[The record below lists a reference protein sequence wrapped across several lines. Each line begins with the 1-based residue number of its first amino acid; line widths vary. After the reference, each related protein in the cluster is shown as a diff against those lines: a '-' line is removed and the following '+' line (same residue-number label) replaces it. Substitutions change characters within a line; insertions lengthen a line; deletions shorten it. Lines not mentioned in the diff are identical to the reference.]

1 MKVEMQL
8 GSEKLSIETGK
19 VAKQADG
26 AVWVQYGGTV
36 VLVTVV
42 ADDSE
47 HDLDFFPLTVDYRE
61 RAYAGGRIP
70 TVYGRREPRPGT
82 SEQLVARL
90 IDHCIRPLFP
100 KDFKAEVQV
109 LCNVFSSDGVHP
121 ANVPALIGTS
131 AALSISDIPFNGPVA
146 AVTVGKIED
155 ELIINPTYE
164 QLHTSDMELFVSGK
178 VDAVMSVEGSGH
190 EIPEDEVID
199 TIITAHTQI
208 KEVIKLQEGLAAGCS
223 NTKRDYRSKSVESNL
238 SDQVRNLATSRIR
251 ESIGMAD
258 KKAREDY
265 LEQVQ
270 VEVLAEIL
278 EGATEDVDPNAAK
291 DTISVL
297 SDIEKEEMRQAI
309 LTEGKRVDG
318 RGVTDI
324 RSISGEV
331 ALLPYTHGSALFTRG
346 QTQAL
351 CVTTLGTS
359 GDEDVQRGLDGE
371 VRRAFYLHYNFP
383 PFSTGEVKRMM
394 GPGRREIGHGA
405 LAEEALEPVIPDKEE
420 FHYTIRVVSE
430 ILESNASSSMAT
442 VCGATLALLDAG
454 VPLKRPVAGI
464 GVGLIKEGEQEVILT
479 DMLGT
484 EDFLGDMDFK
494 VAGTS
499 EGVTAVQMDIKID
512 GVTPELMR
520 RAIHQAKEARL
531 AVIEQM
537 NAVIAQ
543 PRAEL
548 SPYAPRIYSLQI
560 ATQKIKDLIGPRGK
574 TVQGIQEETST
585 TINIEDDG
593 TVEIAAT
600 SAEDVKRAEEKIR
613 AITAMPEIGKEYTGK
628 VVRTASF
635 GAFVEILPGKDG
647 LVHISQMGDGYVRR
661 AEDVMQVG
669 DEVTVRILTIDDQD
683 RVDLALVAAG
693 GVPVEELKIES
704 SEDRESS
711 SSDWNASRDSREGG
725 RSNYR
730 DNRDNRDNRDSRE
743 YRDRRGNDNRDR
755 RGGNRYDQ
763 RDNSRDFRGDRRS
776 PRIPKGRSR

>member
-42 ADDSE
+42 ADDSD

-61 RAYAGGRIP
+61 RAYATGRIP

-82 SEQLVARL
+82 SEQLIARL

-109 LCNVFSSDGVHP
+109 LCNVFSSDGIHP
-121 ANVPALIGTS
+121 ADVPALIGTS

-146 AVTVGKIED
+146 AVMVGKLEN

-164 QLHTSDMELFVSGK
+164 ELHASDMEMFVSGK
-178 VDAVMSVEGSGH
+178 ADAVMSVEGGGS

-199 TIITAHTQI
+199 TIVTAHAEI
-208 KEVIKLQEGLAAGCS
+208 KEIIKLQEGLAAVRS
-223 NTKRDYRSKSVESNL
+223 NAKRAYASKSIESDL
-238 SDQVRNLATSRIR
+238 SHRVRNLATSRIR

-258 KKAREDY
+258 KKLREDY

-270 VEVLAEIL
+270 EEVLSEIL
-278 EGATEDVDPNAAK
+278 EDTSDEVDPNAAK
-291 DTISVL
+291 DTISIL
-297 SDIEKEEMRQAI
+297 SEIEKEEMREAI
-309 LTEGKRVDG
+309 LTQGKRVDG

-331 ALLPYTHGSALFTRG
+331 ALLPHTHGSALFSRG

-371 VRRAFYLHYNFP
+371 ARHSFFLHYNFP

-405 LAEEALEPVIPDKEE
+405 LAQKALEPVIPEKEN

-464 GVGLIKEGEQEVILT
+464 GVGLIKEGEQEAILT

-499 EGVTAVQMDIKID
+499 EGVTAVQMDIKIE
-512 GVTPELMR
+512 GVSPELMR

-537 NAVIAQ
+537 NAVIAE

-548 SPYAPRIYSLQI
+548 SPYAPRIHSLQI
-560 ATQKIKDLIGPRGK
+560 AQQKIKDLIGPRGK
-574 TVQGIQEETST
+574 TVQGIQEETNT

-600 SAEDVKRAEEKIR
+600 SAEDVKAAEEKVL

-628 VVRTASF
+628 VVRTAPF

-669 DEVTVRILTIDDQD
+669 DEVTVRILTIDEQD
-683 RVDLALVAAG
+683 RVDLTLVAAG
-693 GVPVEELKIES
+693 GVPVEELNIES
-704 SEDRESS
+704 NSENDFPSDR
-711 SSDWNASRDSREGG
+711 NGPRDFRDTG
-725 RSNYR
+725 RSGY
-730 DNRDNRDNRDSRE
+730 RDNRDSRDNRE
-743 YRDRRGNDNRDR
+743 RRGNDSRER
-755 RGGNRYDQ
+755 RNNRYEQ
-763 RDNSRDFRGDRRS
+763 RDNSRDFRSRRS
-776 PRIPKGRSR
+776 PRIPKGRPR

>member
-61 RAYAGGRIP
+61 RAYAGGKIP
-70 TVYGRREPRPGT
+70 TVYGRREPRPGA
-82 SEQLVARL
+82 SEQLIARL

-121 ANVPALIGTS
+121 ADVPALIGTS
-131 AALSISDIPFNGPVA
+131 AALAISDIPFNGPVA
-146 AVTVGKIED
+146 AVTVGRVD
-155 ELIINPTYE
+155 EKLIINPTYE
-164 QLHTSDMELFVSGK
+164 ELHESDMELFVSGK
-178 VDAVMSVEGSGH
+178 TDAVMSVEGGGH
-190 EIPEDEVID
+190 EIPDDEVID
-199 TIITAHTQI
+199 TIIAAHEQI
-208 KEVIKLQEGLAAGCS
+208 REVIKLQEGLAAVVS
-223 NTKRDYRSKSVESNL
+223 KEKRDYKPKSVETALSNR
-238 SDQVRNLATSRIR
+238 VRHLATSRIR
-251 ESIGMAD
+251 ESIGIAD
-258 KKAREDY
+258 KKDREAY

-270 VEVLAEIL
+270 ADVLSEIL
-278 EGATEDVDPNAAK
+278 EEAPEEIDATATK
-291 DTISVL
+291 DAIAIL
-297 SDIEKEEMRQAI
+297 SDIEKEEMRSAI
-309 LTEGKRVDG
+309 LTKGTRVDG
-318 RGVTDI
+318 RGVTDV
-324 RSISGEV
+324 RAISGEV

-371 VRRAFYLHYNFP
+371 SRRSFFLHYNFP

-405 LAEEALEPVIPDKEE
+405 LAEKALEPVIPDKAD
-420 FHYTIRVVSE
+420 FSYTVRVVSE

-442 VCGATLALLDAG
+442 VCGATLALMDAG
-454 VPLKRPVAGI
+454 VPITRPVAGI
-464 GVGLIKEGEQEVILT
+464 GVGLIKEEDQEVILT

-499 EGVTAVQMDIKID
+499 AGVTAIQMDIKIA
-512 GVTPELMR
+512 GVPPELMR
-520 RAIHQAKEARL
+520 RAIHQARDARL

-537 NAVIAQ
+537 NAIIAE
-543 PRAEL
+543 PREEL
-548 SPYAPRIYSLQI
+548 SPYAPRIYTLQI
-560 ATQKIKDLIGPRGK
+560 AQQKIKDLIGPRGK
-574 TVQGIQEETST
+574 TVQGLQEETNT

-593 TVEIAAT
+593 SVEIAAM

-628 VVRTASF
+628 VVRTAPF

-661 AEDVMQVG
+661 AEDVMEVG
-669 DEVTVRILTIDDQD
+669 DEVTVRILTIDEQD
-683 RVDLALVAAG
+683 RVDLTLVAARG
-693 GVPVEELKIES
+693 IPVEELSIES
-704 SEDRESS
+704 SSEREGESS
-711 SSDWNASRDSREGG
+711 GPRENRPSYRDNRRNDRRGGGRYGQRGNGRDSRE
-725 RSNYR
+725 RRNAPR
-730 DNRDNRDNRDSRE
+730 LP
-743 YRDRRGNDNRDR
+743 RDRIR
-755 RGGNRYDQ
+755 
-763 RDNSRDFRGDRRS
+763 
-776 PRIPKGRSR
+776 

>member
-26 AVWVQYGGTV
+26 SVWVQYGGTV

-42 ADDSE
+42 ADDRD

-61 RAYAGGRIP
+61 RAYATGRIP

-82 SEQLVARL
+82 SEQLIARL

-100 KDFKAEVQV
+100 KDFNAEVQI
-109 LCNVFSSDGVHP
+109 LCNVFSSDGIHP
-121 ANVPALIGTS
+121 ADVPALIGTS

-146 AVTVGKIED
+146 AVTVGKVEN
-155 ELIINPTYE
+155 ELIINPSYE
-164 QLHTSDMELFVSGK
+164 ELHASEMELFVSGK
-178 VDAVMSVEGSGH
+178 ADAVMSVEGGGH

-199 TIITAHTQI
+199 TIVAAHAQI
-208 KEVIKLQEGLAAGCS
+208 KEIIKLQEGLAAVCS
-223 NTKRDYRSKSVESNL
+223 NTKRDYAAKSIESNL
-238 SDQVRNLATSRIR
+238 SHRVRDLATSRIR

-258 KKAREDY
+258 KKLREDY

-270 VEVLAEIL
+270 EEVLSEIL
-278 EGATEDVDPNAAK
+278 EVAPEEADPNAAK
-291 DTISVL
+291 DTISIL
-297 SDIEKEEMRQAI
+297 SEIEKEEMRDAI
-309 LTEGKRVDG
+309 LTQGKRVDG

-324 RSISGEV
+324 RTIAGEV
-331 ALLPYTHGSALFTRG
+331 ALLPHTHGSALFSRG

-371 VRRAFYLHYNFP
+371 ARRSFYLHYNFP

-405 LAEEALEPVIPDKEE
+405 LAQKALEPVIPDKEN
-420 FHYTIRVVSE
+420 FHYTIRIVSE

-464 GVGLIKEGEQEVILT
+464 GVGLIKEGEQEAILT

-499 EGVTAVQMDIKID
+499 AGVTAVQMDIKIE
-512 GVTPELMR
+512 GVSPELMR

-537 NAVIAQ
+537 NAVIGA

-548 SPYAPRIYSLQI
+548 SPYAPRIHSLQI

-574 TVQGIQEETST
+574 TVQGIQEETNT

-600 SAEDVKRAEEKIR
+600 SAEDVKRAEEKVL

-628 VVRTASF
+628 VVRTAPF

-661 AEDVMQVG
+661 AEDVMQVS
-669 DEVTVRILTIDDQD
+669 DEVTVRILTIDEQD
-683 RVDLALVAAG
+683 RVDLTLVAVG
-693 GVPVEELKIES
+693 GVPVEELNIES
-704 SEDRESS
+704 NDEKDFSTDRNEPR
-711 SSDWNASRDSREGG
+711 DSRDSG

-730 DNRDNRDNRDSRE
+730 DNRDGRDS
-743 YRDRRGNDNRDR
+743 RDRRGNDTRER
-755 RGGNRYDQ
+755 RNNRYEQ
-763 RDNSRDFRGDRRS
+763 RDNSRDFRSRRS
-776 PRIPKGRSR
+776 PRIPKGRPR

>member
-42 ADDSE
+42 ADSGE
-47 HDLDFFPLTVDYRE
+47 NDLDFFPLTVDYRE
-61 RAYAGGRIP
+61 RAYATGKIP
-70 TVYGRREPRPGT
+70 TVYGRREPRPGPP
-82 SEQLVARL
+82 EQLVARL

-100 KDFKAEVQV
+100 KDFQAEVQV
-109 LCNVFSSDGVHP
+109 LCNVYSSDGVHP
-121 ANVPALIGTS
+121 ADVPALIGTS
-131 AALSISDIPFNGPVA
+131 AALAISDIPFNGPVA
-146 AVTVGKIED
+146 AVTVGRVDGK
-155 ELIINPTYE
+155 LVINPTYE
-164 QLHTSDMELFVSGK
+164 ELHESDVELFVSGK
-178 VDAVMSVEGSGH
+178 ADAVMSVEGGGH
-190 EIPEDEVID
+190 ELPEDEVID
-199 TIITAHTQI
+199 TIIAAHEQI
-208 KEVIKLQEGLAAGCS
+208 KEVIKLQEGLAAVVS
-223 NTKRDYRSKSVESNL
+223 SEKRDYQTKQVEEAL
-238 SDQVRNLATSRIR
+238 SSRVRHLATSRIR

-258 KKAREDY
+258 KKEREAY

-270 VEVLAEIL
+270 EDVLSEILAEASEEINDT
-278 EGATEDVDPNAAK
+278 ATK
-291 DTISVL
+291 DAIAIL
-297 SDIEKEEMRQAI
+297 SDIEKEEMRSAI
-309 LTEGKRVDG
+309 LSEGTRVDG

-324 RSISGEV
+324 RAISGEV

-371 VRRAFYLHYNFP
+371 SRRSFFLHYNFP

-405 LAEEALEPVIPDKEE
+405 LAEKALEPVIPDKDE
-420 FHYTIRVVSE
+420 FSYTIRVVSE

-442 VCGATLALLDAG
+442 VCGATLALMDAG
-454 VPLKRPVAGI
+454 VPIKRPVAGI
-464 GVGLIKEGEQEVILT
+464 GVGLIKEGEQEAILT

-494 VAGTS
+494 IAGTS
-499 EGVTAVQMDIKID
+499 EGVTAIQMDIKIE

-520 RAIHQAKEARL
+520 RAIHQARDARL

-537 NAVIAQ
+537 RAIIAE
-543 PRAEL
+543 PREEL
-548 SPYAPRIYSLQI
+548 SPYAPRIFTLQI
-560 ATQKIKDLIGPRGK
+560 AQQKIKDLIGPRGK
-574 TVQGIQEETST
+574 TVQGIQEETNT

-593 TVEIAAT
+593 SVEIAAM
-600 SAEDVKRAEEKIR
+600 SAEDVKLAEEKIR
-613 AITAMPEIGKEYTGK
+613 AVTAMPEIGKEYTGK
-628 VVRTASF
+628 VVRTAPF

-661 AEDVMQVG
+661 AEDVMEVG
-669 DEVTVRILTIDDQD
+669 DEVTVRILTIDEQD
-683 RVDLALVAAG
+683 RIDLTLIAARG
-693 GVPVEELKIES
+693 IPVEELSVASS
-704 SEDRESS
+704 SERDGDWDGQREQ
-711 SSDWNASRDSREGG
+711 RDGN

-730 DNRDNRDNRDSRE
+730 DNRGG
-743 YRDRRGNDNRDR
+743 DRRSNVR
-755 RGGNRYDQ
+755 RGGNRYEQ
-763 RDNSRDFRGDRRS
+763 RDNGRDNRNRRV
-776 PRIPKGRSR
+776 PRIPRGRTR

>member
-26 AVWVQYGGTV
+26 SVWVQYGGTV

-42 ADDSE
+42 ADDRD

-61 RAYAGGRIP
+61 RAYATGRIP

-82 SEQLVARL
+82 SEQLIARL

-100 KDFKAEVQV
+100 KDFNAEVQI
-109 LCNVFSSDGVHP
+109 LCNVFSSDGIHP
-121 ANVPALIGTS
+121 ADVPALIGTS

-146 AVTVGKIED
+146 AVTVGKVEN
-155 ELIINPTYE
+155 ELIINPSYE
-164 QLHTSDMELFVSGK
+164 ELHASEMELFVSGK
-178 VDAVMSVEGSGH
+178 ADAVMSVEGGGH

-199 TIITAHTQI
+199 TIVAAHAQI
-208 KEVIKLQEGLAAGCS
+208 KEIIKLQEGLAAVCS
-223 NTKRDYRSKSVESNL
+223 NTKRDYAAKSIESNL
-238 SDQVRNLATSRIR
+238 SHRVRDLATSRIR

-258 KKAREDY
+258 KKLREDY
-265 LEQVQ
+265 LDQVQ
-270 VEVLAEIL
+270 EEVLSEIL
-278 EGATEDVDPNAAK
+278 EVAPEEADPNAAK
-291 DTISVL
+291 DTISIL
-297 SDIEKEEMRQAI
+297 SEIEKEEMRDAI
-309 LTEGKRVDG
+309 LTQGKRVDG

-324 RSISGEV
+324 RTIAGEV
-331 ALLPYTHGSALFTRG
+331 ALLPHTHGSALFSRG

-371 VRRAFYLHYNFP
+371 ARRSFYLHYNFP

-405 LAEEALEPVIPDKEE
+405 LAQKALEPVIPDKEN
-420 FHYTIRVVSE
+420 FHYTIRIVSE

-464 GVGLIKEGEQEVILT
+464 GVGLIKEGEQEAILT

-499 EGVTAVQMDIKID
+499 AGVTAVQMDIKIE
-512 GVTPELMR
+512 GVSPELMR

-537 NAVIAQ
+537 NAVIGA

-548 SPYAPRIYSLQI
+548 SPYAPRIHSLQI

-574 TVQGIQEETST
+574 TVQGIQEETNT

-600 SAEDVKRAEEKIR
+600 SAEDVKRAEEKVL

-628 VVRTASF
+628 VVRTAPF

-661 AEDVMQVG
+661 AEDVMQVS
-669 DEVTVRILTIDDQD
+669 DEVTVRILTIDEQD
-683 RVDLALVAAG
+683 RVDLTLVAVG
-693 GVPVEELKIES
+693 GVPVEELNIES
-704 SEDRESS
+704 NDEKDFSTDRNEPR
-711 SSDWNASRDSREGG
+711 DSRDSG

-730 DNRDNRDNRDSRE
+730 DNRDGRDS
-743 YRDRRGNDNRDR
+743 RDRRGNDTRER
-755 RGGNRYDQ
+755 RNNRYEQ
-763 RDNSRDFRGDRRS
+763 RDNSRDFRSRRS
-776 PRIPKGRSR
+776 PRIPKGRPR

>member
-42 ADDSE
+42 ADDAE

-61 RAYAGGRIP
+61 RAYATGRIP

-100 KDFKAEVQV
+100 KDFKAEVQI
-109 LCNVFSSDGVHP
+109 LCNVFSSDGIHP
-121 ANVPALIGTS
+121 ADVPALIGTS

-155 ELIINPTYE
+155 RLIINPTYE
-164 QLHTSDMELFVSGK
+164 ELHASSMELFVSGK
-178 VDAVMSVEGSGH
+178 SDAVMSVEGGGH

-199 TIITAHTQI
+199 TISTAHTQI
-208 KEVIKLQEGLAAGCS
+208 QEIIKLQEGLAAGCS
-223 NTKRDYRSKSVESNL
+223 TAKRDYAAKSVESDL
-238 SDQVRNLATSRIR
+238 SSRVRDLATSRIR

-258 KKAREDY
+258 KKLREDY

-270 VEVLAEIL
+270 AEVLSEIL
-278 EGATEDVDPNAAK
+278 EDTPEEADSNATK
-291 DTISVL
+291 DTISIL
-297 SDIEKEEMRQAI
+297 SDIEKEEMREAI
-309 LTEGKRVDG
+309 LTQGKRVDG

-324 RSISGEV
+324 RPISGEV
-331 ALLPYTHGSALFTRG
+331 ALLPHTHGSSLFSRG

-371 VRRAFYLHYNFP
+371 ARRSFFLHYNFP

-405 LAEEALEPVIPDKEE
+405 LAQKALEPVIPNKED

-454 VPLKRPVAGI
+454 VPLKRAVAGI
-464 GVGLIKEGEQEVILT
+464 GVGLIKEGEQEAILT

-499 EGVTAVQMDIKID
+499 EGVTAIQMDIKIE

-520 RAIHQAKEARL
+520 RAIHQAREARL

-537 NAVIAQ
+537 NAVIAE

-560 ATQKIKDLIGPRGK
+560 AQQKIKDLIGPRGK

-600 SAEDVKRAEEKIR
+600 SAEDVRRAEEKIR

-628 VVRTASF
+628 VVRTAPF

-669 DEVTVRILTIDDQD
+669 DEVTVRILTIDEQD
-683 RVDLALVAAG
+683 RVDLTLVAAG
-693 GVPVEELKIES
+693 GVPVEELNIGS
-704 SEDRESS
+704 DDNREFG
-711 SSDWNASRDSREGG
+711 SDWNAPRDSRDRDSG

-730 DNRDNRDNRDSRE
+730 DNRDSRD
-743 YRDRRGNDNRDR
+743 YRDRRSNDNRER
-755 RGGNRYDQ
+755 RGNRYDQ
-763 RDNSRDFRGDRRS
+763 RDNSRDFRNQRS

>member
-42 ADDSE
+42 ADSGE
-47 HDLDFFPLTVDYRE
+47 NDLDFFPLTVDYRE
-61 RAYAGGRIP
+61 RAYATGKIP
-70 TVYGRREPRPGT
+70 TVYGRREPRP
-82 SEQLVARL
+82 SPPEQLVARL

-100 KDFKAEVQV
+100 KDFQAEVQV
-109 LCNVFSSDGVHP
+109 LCNVYSSDGVHP
-121 ANVPALIGTS
+121 ADVPALIGTS
-131 AALSISDIPFNGPVA
+131 AALAISDIPFNGPVA
-146 AVTVGKIED
+146 AVTVGRVDGK
-155 ELIINPTYE
+155 LVINPTYE
-164 QLHTSDMELFVSGK
+164 ELHESDVELFVSGK
-178 VDAVMSVEGSGH
+178 ADAVMSVEGGGH
-190 EIPEDEVID
+190 ELPEDEVID
-199 TIITAHTQI
+199 TIIAAHAQI
-208 KEVIKLQEGLAAGCS
+208 KEVIKLQEGLAAVVS
-223 NTKRDYRSKSVESNL
+223 SEKRDYQTKQVEEAL
-238 SDQVRNLATSRIR
+238 SRRVRHLATSRIR

-258 KKAREDY
+258 KKEREAY

-270 VEVLAEIL
+270 EDVLSEILAEASEEIND
-278 EGATEDVDPNAAK
+278 TAAK
-291 DTISVL
+291 DAIAIL
-297 SDIEKEEMRQAI
+297 SDIEKEEMRSAI
-309 LTEGKRVDG
+309 LTQGTRVDG

-324 RSISGEV
+324 RAIAGEV

-371 VRRAFYLHYNFP
+371 SRRSFFLHYNFP

-405 LAEEALEPVIPDKEE
+405 LAEKALEPVIPDKEE
-420 FHYTIRVVSE
+420 FSYTIRIVSE

-442 VCGATLALLDAG
+442 VCGATLALMDAG
-454 VPLKRPVAGI
+454 VPIKRPVAGI
-464 GVGLIKEGEQEVILT
+464 GVGLIKEGEQEAILT

-494 VAGTS
+494 IAGTS
-499 EGVTAVQMDIKID
+499 EGVTAIQMDIKIE

-520 RAIHQAKEARL
+520 RAIHQARDARL

-537 NAVIAQ
+537 SSIIAE
-543 PRAEL
+543 PREEL
-548 SPYAPRIYSLQI
+548 SPYAPRIFTLQI
-560 ATQKIKDLIGPRGK
+560 AQQKIKDLIGPRGK
-574 TVQGIQEETST
+574 TVQGIQEETNT

-593 TVEIAAT
+593 SVEIAAM
-600 SAEDVKRAEEKIR
+600 SAEDVKLAEEKIR
-613 AITAMPEIGKEYTGK
+613 AVTAMPEIGKEYTGK
-628 VVRTASF
+628 VVRTAPF

-661 AEDVMQVG
+661 AEDVMEVG
-669 DEVTVRILTIDDQD
+669 DEVTVRILTIDEQD
-683 RVDLALVAAG
+683 RIDLTLIAARG
-693 GVPVEELKIES
+693 IPVEELSVASS
-704 SEDRESS
+704 SERDGDWDGPREQ
-711 SSDWNASRDSREGG
+711 RDAN

-730 DNRDNRDNRDSRE
+730 DNRGG
-743 YRDRRGNDNRDR
+743 DRRSNVR
-755 RGGNRYDQ
+755 RGGNRYEQ
-763 RDNSRDFRGDRRS
+763 RDNGRDNRNRRV
-776 PRIPKGRSR
+776 PRIPRGRTR

>member
-42 ADDSE
+42 ADDAE

-61 RAYAGGRIP
+61 RAYATGRIP

-100 KDFKAEVQV
+100 KDFKAEVQI
-109 LCNVFSSDGVHP
+109 LCNVFSSDGIHP
-121 ANVPALIGTS
+121 ADVPALIGTS

-155 ELIINPTYE
+155 RLIINPTYE
-164 QLHTSDMELFVSGK
+164 ELHASSMELFVSGK
-178 VDAVMSVEGSGH
+178 SDAVMSVEGGGH

-199 TIITAHTQI
+199 TISTAHTQI
-208 KEVIKLQEGLAAGCS
+208 QEIIKLQEGLAAGCS
-223 NTKRDYRSKSVESNL
+223 TEKRDYTAKSVESDL
-238 SDQVRNLATSRIR
+238 SSRVRNLATSRIR

-258 KKAREDY
+258 KKLREDY

-270 VEVLAEIL
+270 AEVLSEIL
-278 EGATEDVDPNAAK
+278 EDTPEEADSNATK
-291 DTISVL
+291 DTISIL
-297 SDIEKEEMRQAI
+297 SDIEKEEMREAI
-309 LTEGKRVDG
+309 LTQGKRVDG
-318 RGVTDI
+318 RGITDI
-324 RSISGEV
+324 RPISGEV
-331 ALLPYTHGSALFTRG
+331 ALLPHTHGSSLFSRG

-371 VRRAFYLHYNFP
+371 ARRSFFLHYNFP

-405 LAEEALEPVIPDKEE
+405 LAQKALEPVIPNKED

-454 VPLKRPVAGI
+454 VPLKRAVAGI
-464 GVGLIKEGEQEVILT
+464 GVGLIKEGEQEAILT

-499 EGVTAVQMDIKID
+499 EGVTAIQMDIKIE

-520 RAIHQAKEARL
+520 RAIHQAREARL

-537 NAVIAQ
+537 NAVIAE

-560 ATQKIKDLIGPRGK
+560 AQQKIKDLIGPRGK

-600 SAEDVKRAEEKIR
+600 SAEDVRRAEEKIR

-628 VVRTASF
+628 VVRTAPF

-669 DEVTVRILTIDDQD
+669 DEVTVRILTIDEQD
-683 RVDLALVAAG
+683 RVDLTLVAAG
-693 GVPVEELKIES
+693 GVPVEELNIGS
-704 SEDRESS
+704 DDNREFG
-711 SSDWNASRDSREGG
+711 SDWNAPRDSRDRDSG

-730 DNRDNRDNRDSRE
+730 DNRDSRD
-743 YRDRRGNDNRDR
+743 YRDRRSNDRER
-755 RGGNRYDQ
+755 RGNRYDQ
-763 RDNSRDFRGDRRS
+763 RDNSRDFRNQRS

>member
-42 ADDSE
+42 ADDSD

-61 RAYAGGRIP
+61 RAYATGRIP

-82 SEQLVARL
+82 SEQLIARL

-100 KDFKAEVQV
+100 KEFKAEVQI
-109 LCNVFSSDGVHP
+109 LCNVFSSDGIHP
-121 ANVPALIGTS
+121 ADVPALIGTS

-146 AVTVGKIED
+146 AVTVGKIEN
-155 ELIINPTYE
+155 ELIINPSYE
-164 QLHTSDMELFVSGK
+164 ELHTSEMELFVSGK
-178 VDAVMSVEGSGH
+178 ADAVMSVEGSGH

-199 TIITAHTQI
+199 TIATAHAQI
-208 KEVIKLQEGLAAGCS
+208 KEIIKLQEGLAAVCS
-223 NTKRDYRSKSVESNL
+223 NAKRDYAAKSIESNL
-238 SDQVRNLATSRIR
+238 SDRVRNLATSRIR

-258 KKAREDY
+258 KKLREDY

-270 VEVLAEIL
+270 EEVLSEIL
-278 EGATEDVDPNAAK
+278 EDAPEEVDPNAAK
-291 DTISVL
+291 DTISIL
-297 SDIEKEEMRQAI
+297 SEIEKEEMREAI
-309 LTEGKRVDG
+309 LTQGKRVDG

-324 RSISGEV
+324 RPISGEV
-331 ALLPYTHGSALFTRG
+331 SLLPHTHGSALFSRG

-371 VRRAFYLHYNFP
+371 ARHSFFLHYNFP

-405 LAEEALEPVIPDKEE
+405 LAQKALEPVIPDKDA
-420 FHYTIRVVSE
+420 FHYTIRIVSE

-464 GVGLIKEGEQEVILT
+464 GVGLIKEGEQEAILT

-499 EGVTAVQMDIKID
+499 EGVTAIQMDIKIA
-512 GVTPELMR
+512 GVSPELMR

-537 NAVIAQ
+537 NAVIGE

-548 SPYAPRIYSLQI
+548 SPYAPRIHSLQI
-560 ATQKIKDLIGPRGK
+560 AQQKIKDLIGPRGK
-574 TVQGIQEETST
+574 TVQGIQEETNT
-585 TINIEDDG
+585 TINIDDDG

-600 SAEDVKRAEEKIR
+600 SAEDVKRAEEKVL

-628 VVRTASF
+628 VVRTAPF

-669 DEVTVRILTIDDQD
+669 DEVTVRILTIDEQD
-683 RVDLALVAAG
+683 RVDLTLVAAG
-693 GVPVEELKIES
+693 GVPVEELNINSS
-704 SEDRESS
+704 SEDDF
-711 SSDWNASRDSREGG
+711 SSDRNAPRDLRDTG
-725 RSNYR
+725 RSGY
-730 DNRDNRDNRDSRE
+730 RDNRDSR
-743 YRDRRGNDNRDR
+743 DNRRGNDTRER
-755 RGGNRYDQ
+755 RNNRYEQ
-763 RDNSRDFRGDRRS
+763 RDNSRDFRNRRS
-776 PRIPKGRSR
+776 PRIPKGRPR

>member
-61 RAYAGGRIP
+61 RAYANGRIP

-100 KDFKAEVQV
+100 KDFKAEVQI
-109 LCNVFSSDGVHP
+109 LCNVYSSDGVHP
-121 ANVPALIGTS
+121 ADVPALIGTS
-131 AALSISDIPFNGPVA
+131 AALAISDIPFNGPVA

-155 ELIINPTYE
+155 RLIINPTYE
-164 QLHTSDMELFVSGK
+164 ELNASDMEIFVSGK
-178 VDAVMSVEGSGH
+178 ADAVMSVEGGGH

-199 TIITAHTQI
+199 TIITAHAEI
-208 KEVIKLQEGLAAGCS
+208 KEIIKLQEGLAAGCS
-223 NTKRDYRSKSVESNL
+223 NTKRDYAAKSVESDL
-238 SDQVRNLATSRIR
+238 STRVRNLATSRIR

-258 KKAREDY
+258 KKSREDY

-270 VEVLAEIL
+270 EEVLSEIL
-278 EGATEDVDPNAAK
+278 EEVPEDVDPNATK
-291 DTISVL
+291 DTISIL
-297 SDIEKEEMRQAI
+297 SEIEKEEMRQAI

-324 RSISGEV
+324 RNISGEV
-331 ALLPYTHGSALFTRG
+331 SLLPYTHGSALFSRG

-371 VRRAFYLHYNFP
+371 ARRSFFLHYNFP

-405 LAEEALEPVIPDKEE
+405 LAEKALEPVIPDKEE

-454 VPLKRPVAGI
+454 VPLKRAVAGI
-464 GVGLIKEGEQEVILT
+464 GVGLIKEGEQEAILT

-494 VAGTS
+494 VAGTT
-499 EGVTAVQMDIKID
+499 EGVTAVQMDIKIE

-548 SPYAPRIYSLQI
+548 SPYAPRIHSIQI
-560 ATQKIKDLIGPRGK
+560 AQQKIKDLIGPRGK
-574 TVQGIQEETST
+574 TVQGLQEETNT

-600 SAEDVKRAEEKIR
+600 SAEDVKNAEEKIR

-683 RVDLALVAAG
+683 RVDLALVAAN
-693 GVPVEELKIES
+693 GVPVEELNIES
-704 SEDRESS
+704 SDDREFSPREP
-711 SSDWNASRDSREGG
+711 RDGG

-730 DNRDNRDNRDSRE
+730 DNRDSRDYRDN
-743 YRDRRGNDNRDR
+743 RRGNDSRDR

-763 RDNSRDFRGDRRS
+763 RDNREYRDRRS
-776 PRIPKGRSR
+776 SPRLPKGRSR

>member
-1 MKVEMQL
+1 M
-8 GSEKLSIETGK
+8 
-19 VAKQADG
+19 
-26 AVWVQYGGTV
+26 
-36 VLVTVV
+36 
-42 ADDSE
+42 
-47 HDLDFFPLTVDYRE
+47 
-61 RAYAGGRIP
+61 
-70 TVYGRREPRPGT
+70 
-82 SEQLVARL
+82 
-90 IDHCIRPLFP
+90 
-100 KDFKAEVQV
+100 QV
-109 LCNVFSSDGVHP
+109 LCNVFSSDGIHP
-121 ANVPALIGTS
+121 ADVPALIGTS

-146 AVTVGKIED
+146 AVTVGKVEN
-155 ELIINPTYE
+155 ELIINPSYE
-164 QLHTSDMELFVSGK
+164 ELHTSEIELFVSGK
-178 VDAVMSVEGSGH
+178 ADAVMSVEGGGH

-199 TIITAHTQI
+199 TIVTAHAQI
-208 KEVIKLQEGLAAGCS
+208 KEIIKLQEGLAAVCS
-223 NTKRDYRSKSVESNL
+223 NAKRDYAAKSIESNL
-238 SDQVRNLATSRIR
+238 SHRVRNLATSRIR

-258 KKAREDY
+258 KKLREVY

-270 VEVLAEIL
+270 EEVLSEIL
-278 EGATEDVDPNAAK
+278 EDTLEETDPNAAK
-291 DTISVL
+291 DTISIL
-297 SDIEKEEMRQAI
+297 SEIEKEEMREAI
-309 LTEGKRVDG
+309 LTQGKRVDG

-324 RSISGEV
+324 RTIFGEV
-331 ALLPYTHGSALFTRG
+331 ALLPHTHGSALFSRG

-371 VRRAFYLHYNFP
+371 ARHSFFLHYNFP

-405 LAEEALEPVIPDKEE
+405 LAQKALEPLIPKKED
-420 FHYTIRVVSE
+420 FHYTIRIVSE

-499 EGVTAVQMDIKID
+499 EGVTAVQMDIKIE
-512 GVTPELMR
+512 GVSPELMR

-537 NAVIAQ
+537 NAVIAE

-548 SPYAPRIYSLQI
+548 SPYAPRIHSLQI
-560 ATQKIKDLIGPRGK
+560 AQQKIKDLIGPRGK
-574 TVQGIQEETST
+574 TVQGIQEETNT

-600 SAEDVKRAEEKIR
+600 SAEDVKRAEEKVL

-628 VVRTASF
+628 VVRTAPF

-669 DEVTVRILTIDDQD
+669 DEVTVRILTIDEQD
-683 RVDLALVAAG
+683 RVDLTLVAVG

-704 SEDRESS
+704 NEENDF
-711 SSDWNASRDSREGG
+711 SSDRNGPRDLRDTG
-725 RSNYR
+725 RSGYR
-730 DNRDNRDNRDSRE
+730 DNRDTRDS
-743 YRDRRGNDNRDR
+743 RDRRGN
-755 RGGNRYDQ
+755 GGNDTRERRNNRYEQ
-763 RDNSRDFRGDRRS
+763 RDNSRDLRNRRS
-776 PRIPKGRSR
+776 PRIPKGRPR

>member
-8 GSEKLSIETGK
+8 GSENLSIEMGK

-42 ADDSE
+42 ADDRE
-47 HDLDFFPLTVDYRE
+47 NDLDFFPLTVDYRE
-61 RAYAGGRIP
+61 RSYAGGRIP
-70 TVYGRREPRPGT
+70 TVYGRREPRPGS

-100 KDFKAEVQV
+100 KEFKAEVQV
-109 LCNVFSSDGVHP
+109 LCTVLSSDGVHP
-121 ANVPALIGTS
+121 ADVPALVGTS
-131 AALSISDIPFNGPVA
+131 AALSVSDIPFSGPVA
-146 AVTVGKIED
+146 AVTMGKID
-155 ELIINPTYE
+155 GKLIINPTYE
-164 QLHTSDMELFVSGK
+164 ELHKSELELFVSGTST
-178 VDAVMSVEGSGH
+178 AVMSVEGGGH
-190 EIPEDEVID
+190 ETPDDEIID
-199 TIITAHTQI
+199 TIIAAHEEI
-208 KEVIKLQEGLAAGCS
+208 KEIIKLQEGIVAVCS
-223 NTKRDYRSKSVESNL
+223 QTKREYESKTVEDTLNSRIR
-238 SDQVRNLATSRIR
+238 DLATARIR

-258 KKAREDY
+258 KQLREDY
-265 LEQVQ
+265 LEQIQ
-270 VEVLAEIL
+270 TDILSEIQEDTPEEIDPSAE
-278 EGATEDVDPNAAK
+278 K
-291 DTISVL
+291 DARSIL

-309 LTEGKRVDG
+309 LVEGKRVDG

-331 ALLPYTHGSALFTRG
+331 ALLPRTHGSSLFTRG

-371 VRRAFYLHYNFP
+371 IRRGFFLHYNFP

-405 LAEEALEPVIPDKEE
+405 LAQKALESVIPDKEE
-420 FHYTIRVVSE
+420 FNYTIRVVSE

-454 VPLKRPVAGI
+454 VPIKRPVAGI
-464 GVGLIKEGEQEVILT
+464 GVGLIKEGDREVILT

-494 VAGTS
+494 VAGTT

-520 RAIHQAKEARL
+520 RAIHQAREARI
-531 AVIEQM
+531 AVIDQM
-537 NAVIAQ
+537 NAVINA

-548 SPYAPRIYSLQI
+548 SPYAPRIFLLKI
-560 ATQKIKDLIGPRGK
+560 APQKIKDLIGPRGK
-574 TVQGIQEETST
+574 TVQGIQEETNT
-585 TINIEDDG
+585 TINIDDDG
-593 TVEIAAT
+593 TVEIAST
-600 SAEDVKRAEEKIR
+600 SADDVKLAEEKIR
-613 AITAMPEIGKEYTGK
+613 EVTAMPEIGKEYTGK

-669 DEVTVRILTIDDQD
+669 DEVTVRILTIDEQG
-683 RVDLALVAAG
+683 RVDLSLIAAK
-693 GVPVEELKIES
+693 GVPLAEL
-704 SEDRESS
+704 DT
-711 SSDWNASRDSREGG
+711 SSDPDGGHGSHEPRDQS

-730 DNRDNRDNRDSRE
+730 ENRPYRDSRDNRDSRDS
-743 YRDRRGNDNRDR
+743 RDRRN
-755 RGGNRYDQ
+755 NRYDQ
-763 RDNSRDFRGDRRS
+763 RDNSRDSRNRRS
-776 PRIPKGRSR
+776 PRIPKGRF

>member
-42 ADDSE
+42 ADSGE
-47 HDLDFFPLTVDYRE
+47 NDLDFFPLTVDYRE
-61 RAYAGGRIP
+61 RAYATGKIP
-70 TVYGRREPRPGT
+70 TVYGRREPRPGPP
-82 SEQLVARL
+82 EQLVARL

-100 KDFKAEVQV
+100 KDFQAEVQV
-109 LCNVFSSDGVHP
+109 LCNVYSSDGVHP
-121 ANVPALIGTS
+121 ADVPALIGTS
-131 AALSISDIPFNGPVA
+131 AALAISDIPFNGPVA
-146 AVTVGKIED
+146 AVTVGRVDGK
-155 ELIINPTYE
+155 LVINPTYE
-164 QLHTSDMELFVSGK
+164 ELHESDVELFVSGK
-178 VDAVMSVEGSGH
+178 ADAVMSVEGGGH
-190 EIPEDEVID
+190 ELPEDEVID
-199 TIITAHTQI
+199 TIIAAHEQI
-208 KEVIKLQEGLAAGCS
+208 KEVIKLQEGLAAVVS
-223 NTKRDYRSKSVESNL
+223 SEKRDYQAKQVEEAL
-238 SDQVRNLATSRIR
+238 SSRVRHLATSRIR

-258 KKAREDY
+258 KKEREAY

-270 VEVLAEIL
+270 EDVLSEILAEASEEINDT
-278 EGATEDVDPNAAK
+278 ATK
-291 DTISVL
+291 DAIAIL
-297 SDIEKEEMRQAI
+297 SDIEKEEMRSAI
-309 LTEGKRVDG
+309 LSEGTRVDG

-324 RSISGEV
+324 RAISGEV

-371 VRRAFYLHYNFP
+371 SRRSFFLHYNFP

-405 LAEEALEPVIPDKEE
+405 LAEKALEPVIPDKDE
-420 FHYTIRVVSE
+420 FSYTIRVVSE

-442 VCGATLALLDAG
+442 VCGATLALMDAG
-454 VPLKRPVAGI
+454 VPIKRPVAGI
-464 GVGLIKEGEQEVILT
+464 GVGLIKEGEQEAILT

-494 VAGTS
+494 IAGTS
-499 EGVTAVQMDIKID
+499 EGVTAIQMDIKIE

-520 RAIHQAKEARL
+520 RAIHQARDARL

-537 NAVIAQ
+537 RSIIAE
-543 PRAEL
+543 PREEL
-548 SPYAPRIYSLQI
+548 SPYAPRIFTLQI
-560 ATQKIKDLIGPRGK
+560 AQQKIKDLIGPRGK
-574 TVQGIQEETST
+574 TVQGIQEETNT

-593 TVEIAAT
+593 SVEIAAM
-600 SAEDVKRAEEKIR
+600 SAEDVKLAEEKIR
-613 AITAMPEIGKEYTGK
+613 AVTAMPEIGKEYTGK
-628 VVRTASF
+628 VVRTAPF

-661 AEDVMQVG
+661 AEDVMEVG
-669 DEVTVRILTIDDQD
+669 DEVTVRILTIDEQD
-683 RVDLALVAAG
+683 RIDLTLIAARG
-693 GVPVEELKIES
+693 IPVEELSVASS
-704 SEDRESS
+704 SERDGDWDGQREQ
-711 SSDWNASRDSREGG
+711 RDGN

-730 DNRDNRDNRDSRE
+730 DNR
-743 YRDRRGNDNRDR
+743 G
-755 RGGNRYDQ
+755 
-763 RDNSRDFRGDRRS
+763 GDRRS
-776 PRIPKGRSR
+776 NVRRGGSGNRYEQRDNGRDNRNRRVPRIPRGRTR

>member
-61 RAYAGGRIP
+61 RAYAGGKIP
-70 TVYGRREPRPGT
+70 TVYGRREPRPGA
-82 SEQLVARL
+82 SEQLIARL

-121 ANVPALIGTS
+121 ADVPALIGTS
-131 AALSISDIPFNGPVA
+131 AALAISDIPFNGPVA
-146 AVTVGKIED
+146 AVTVGRVD
-155 ELIINPTYE
+155 DTLIINPTYE
-164 QLHTSDMELFVSGK
+164 ELHESDMELFVSGK
-178 VDAVMSVEGSGH
+178 TDAVMSVEGGGH
-190 EIPEDEVID
+190 EIPDDEVID
-199 TIITAHTQI
+199 TIIAAHEQI
-208 KEVIKLQEGLAAGCS
+208 REVIKLQEGLAAVVS
-223 NTKRDYRSKSVESNL
+223 KEKRDYKPKSVEAAL
-238 SDQVRNLATSRIR
+238 SDRVRHLATSRIR
-251 ESIGMAD
+251 ESIGIAD
-258 KKAREDY
+258 KKDREAY

-270 VEVLAEIL
+270 ADVLSEIL
-278 EGATEDVDPNAAK
+278 EEAPEEIDATATK
-291 DTISVL
+291 DAIAIL
-297 SDIEKEEMRQAI
+297 SDIEKEEMRSAI
-309 LTEGKRVDG
+309 LTQGTRVDG
-318 RGVTDI
+318 RGVTDV
-324 RSISGEV
+324 RAISGEV

-371 VRRAFYLHYNFP
+371 SRRSFFLHYNFP

-405 LAEEALEPVIPDKEE
+405 LAEKALEPVIPDKAD
-420 FHYTIRVVSE
+420 FSYTVRVVSE

-442 VCGATLALLDAG
+442 VCGATLALMDAG
-454 VPLKRPVAGI
+454 VPITRPVAGI
-464 GVGLIKEGEQEVILT
+464 GVGLIKEEDQEVILT

-499 EGVTAVQMDIKID
+499 AGVTAIQMDIKIA
-512 GVTPELMR
+512 GVPPELMR
-520 RAIHQAKEARL
+520 RAIHQARDARL

-537 NAVIAQ
+537 NAIIAE
-543 PRAEL
+543 PREEL
-548 SPYAPRIYSLQI
+548 SPYAPRIYTLQI
-560 ATQKIKDLIGPRGK
+560 AQQKIKDLIGPRGK
-574 TVQGIQEETST
+574 TVQGLQEETNT

-593 TVEIAAT
+593 SVEIAAM

-628 VVRTASF
+628 VVRTAPF

-661 AEDVMQVG
+661 AEDVMEVG
-669 DEVTVRILTIDDQD
+669 DEVTVRILTIDEQD
-683 RVDLALVAAG
+683 RVDLTLVAARG
-693 GVPVEELKIES
+693 IPVEELSIES
-704 SEDRESS
+704 SSEREGESS
-711 SSDWNASRDSREGG
+711 GPRENRPSYRDNRRNDRRGGGRYGQRGNGRDSRE
-725 RSNYR
+725 RRNAPR
-730 DNRDNRDNRDSRE
+730 LP
-743 YRDRRGNDNRDR
+743 RDRIR
-755 RGGNRYDQ
+755 
-763 RDNSRDFRGDRRS
+763 
-776 PRIPKGRSR
+776 